1 MNETKVIPKLYHY
14 HGNLIKWASH
24 SLSSL
29 LWSSLFIPAL
39 LTSFGRNDGK
49 SVTELLGESFSKL
62 YRQTVLARS
71 RYILSHFFFGLLC
84 LKFWPSLFS
93 SVVFDSLSK
102 SLFSFFV
109 LYMDWPSGRIT
120 ECEVYVVACCQSQ
133 RADNSFLPGN
143 HTESS
148 ITQYAFAHV
157 EDSTRCTNEKRSIS
171 AFLINVLHFNMCY
184 YYVDR

>member
-1 MNETKVIPKLYHY
+1 MKPKLFQSCITTTVIWLNGPLTLYPVFYGLLCLYLLYWH
-14 HGNLIKWASH
+14 HSAGMMENLWLNFLVSP
-24 SLSSL
+24 SLNY
-29 LWSSLFIPAL
+29 I
-39 LTSFGRNDGK
+39 GRRCWQEVDI
-49 SVTELLGESFSKL
+49 FC
-62 YRQTVLARS
+62 
-71 RYILSHFFFGLLC
+71 HFFFGLLC

-93 SVVFDSLSK
+93 SVVFGSLSK
-102 SLFSFFV
+102 SLFSFFA

-171 AFLINVLHFNMCY
+171 AFLINVQHFNMCY